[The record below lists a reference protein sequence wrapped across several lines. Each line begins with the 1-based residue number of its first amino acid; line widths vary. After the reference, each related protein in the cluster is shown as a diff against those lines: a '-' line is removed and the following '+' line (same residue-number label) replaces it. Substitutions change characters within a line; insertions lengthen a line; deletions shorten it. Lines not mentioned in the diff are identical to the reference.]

1 MVFKVGSL
9 TQRQQEQSEKCKSR
23 AHCGPAESATLGAGS
38 SLCSNK
44 SSGWFCCCSNSR
56 APDAGRELPSS
67 CHTATLP
74 TPGGLNS
81 TGTTGSPLSL
91 PPCHRALGT
100 AGLPSPQPCRWS
112 QAPVFTDLLPHLLAL
127 PSHTDNPD
135 FPIPAA
141 PPASDHLS
149 HCASLG
155 GSLLVCRFRTLSSS
169 LGCSC
174 VRPQGTL

>member
-1 MVFKVGSL
+1 M
-9 TQRQQEQSEKCKSR
+9 
-23 AHCGPAESATLGAGS
+23 GPAESARLGQAEGDS

-56 APDAGRELPSS
+56 APDAGRGLPS

-81 TGTTGSPLSL
+81 TGTAGSPLPD

-100 AGLPSPQPCRWS
+100 AGLPSPPPGRWS

-127 PSHTDNPD
+127 PGHTDNLD

-141 PPASDHLS
+141 PPASNHLS

-155 GSLLVCRFRTLSSS
+155 GSLLVCRFRTLSVG
-169 LGCSC
+169 LGCPVCDPRGPSKGLPC
-174 VRPQGTL
+174 IFSQGHKKIAGD